1 MNSIGRSE
9 RVTPNRAIALARDI
23 HGHSKTAGFAVLEE
37 RREKTR
43 ALTQAMMQEL
53 LTGRTPLV

>member
-23 HGHSKTAGFAVLEE
+23 HGYSNTAGLTALEQW
-37 RREKTR
+37 RENSR
-43 ALTQAMMQEL
+43 AFKQAMMQEL
-53 LTGRTPLV
+53 LTGRPRLN